1 MRVYRIGDSET
12 KGRSG
17 YSASYVA
24 DLTLRSPMDSVGVIE
39 VKIPKRTK
47 TEPHAHAVLEEAFII
62 MNRTRM
68 GVGSTLLELEA
79 GDVVLAS
86 PGELHWFE
94 TYDDEDVTL
103 IALKMPNLKNDKV
116 TQISD

>member
-1 MRVYRIGDSET
+1 MRVYRISDSET

-24 DLTLRSPMDSVGVIE
+24 DLTLGNPSDTVGVIE
-39 VKIPKRTK
+39 VRIPKRTK
-47 TEPHAHAVLEEAFII
+47 TEPHAHAVLEEAFIV

-68 GVGSTLLELEA
+68 GVGNTLLDLEA

-86 PGELHWFE
+86 PGEPHWFE

-103 IALKMPNLKNDKV
+103 IALKMPNLKNDKI
-116 TQISD
+116 TKNSD